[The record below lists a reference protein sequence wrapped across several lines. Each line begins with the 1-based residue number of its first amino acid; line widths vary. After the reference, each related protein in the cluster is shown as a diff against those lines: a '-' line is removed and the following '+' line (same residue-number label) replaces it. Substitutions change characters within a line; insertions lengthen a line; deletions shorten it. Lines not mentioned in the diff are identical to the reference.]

1 MINRRIKIPRD
12 AELNKETIDY
22 ILDEHRSEKIR
33 IDKLEKYYNNHADI
47 FDRKYEN
54 DGKPHNYLATPYA
67 NYITTMAVGYFLGKQ
82 ITYKGENEQLLEK
95 VNDIFKY
102 NDEHDHN
109 TTLAKRAS
117 IGGYAVE
124 LLYIDEDTQPRF
136 KAFGGNEVAI
146 VYDDTIEDN
155 ILYAIRYWQEKVV
168 NTNKTIT
175 KCEIYTGPTL
185 NDKGEIIE
193 TGKIMYGTIKQDSF
207 IIDESKTREHFFK
220 DVPAAVYINN
230 DELYGDFEKVM
241 SLIDEYNK
249 VQSDTAN
256 DFEYFTNAM
265 LVISGYV
272 VDDEASKALKD
283 MHIINFQDNTGDAK
297 YLIKD
302 IQDTA
307 LENYKNRLDND
318 IHKFSLVPNL
328 SDESFASNISGEA
341 MKYKLMGLDNMTSV
355 KEAKFRKGLMRRIEL
370 ICNYLRTTDSS
381 LQFDFVDIEPVFTRN
396 RPVNELEIAQ
406 MMQTLTGILSEETII
421 GMFPAIS
428 DPQAELKKK
437 QDENESVF
445 EQPYEMQQEEPAE
458 VGEEDV
464 KDE

>member
-22 ILDEHRSEKIR
+22 ILDEHKMEKAR

-47 FDRKYEN
+47 FNRKYED
-54 DGKPHNYLATPYA
+54 DGKPHNKLATPYA

-82 ITYKGENEQLLEK
+82 ITYKGEDDALLEK
-95 VNDIFKY
+95 LNDIFKY

-124 LLYIDEDTQPRF
+124 LLYIDEDMQPRF

-155 ILYAIRYWQEKVV
+155 ILYAIRYWEEKVV
-168 NTNKTIT
+168 NTNDIIT

-193 TGKIMYGTIKQDSF
+193 TGKIMYGLIKQDSF

-241 SLIDEYNK
+241 TLIDEYNK
-249 VQSDTAN
+249 TQSDTAN
-256 DFEYFTNAM
+256 DFEYFTNAI
-265 LVISGYV
+265 LVISGYQLPSE
-272 VDDEASKALKD
+272 DKAKN
-283 MHIINFQDNTGDAK
+283 MRIIEFSDNTGNAQ
-297 YLIKD
+297 YLMKD

-328 SDESFASNISGEA
+328 TDESFSGNISGEA
-341 MKYKLMGLDNMTSV
+341 MKYKLMGLDNLTSV
-355 KEAKFRKGLMRRIEL
+355 KESKFRKGLMRRIEL

-381 LQFDFVDIEPVFTRN
+381 LQFDFIDIEPVFTRN
-396 RPVNELEIAQ
+396 KPVNELETAQ
-406 MMQTLTGILSEETII
+406 MMQTLTGILSEQTII
-421 GMFPAIS
+421 GMFPSIS

-437 QDENESVF
+437 QDENESVL
-445 EQPYEMQQEEPAE
+445 EQPYEMQQEKLAE
-458 VGEEDV
+458 VGEDNET
-464 KDE
+464 E

>member
-22 ILDEHRSEKIR
+22 ILDEHRFEKAR

-47 FDRKYEN
+47 FNRKYEN

-82 ITYKGENEQLLEK
+82 VTYKSEDEQLLEK
-95 VNDIFKY
+95 LNDILKY

-124 LLYIDEDTQPRF
+124 LLYIDEDMQPRF

-155 ILYAIRYWQEKVV
+155 ILYAIRYWEEKIV
-168 NTNKTIT
+168 NTNEIIT
-175 KCEIYTGPTL
+175 KCEIYTGPIL
-185 NDKGEIIE
+185 NDKDEIIE
-193 TGKIMYGTIKQDSF
+193 TGKIMYGTIKQYSF
-207 IIDESKTREHFFK
+207 VIDESKTREHFFK
-220 DVPAAVYINN
+220 DVPVVVYINN
-230 DELYGDFEKVM
+230 DELFGDFEKVM
-241 SLIDEYNK
+241 TLIDEYNK

-272 VDDEASKALKD
+272 VDDEASKTLKD

-328 SDESFASNISGEA
+328 TDESFSGNISGEA
-341 MKYKLMGLDNMTSV
+341 MKYKLMGIDNLTSV

-370 ICNYLRTTDSS
+370 ICNYLRTKDSS
-381 LQFDFVDIEPVFTRN
+381 LQFDFIDIEPVFTRN

-406 MMQTLTGILSEETII
+406 MMQTLTGILSKETVI
-421 GMFPAIS
+421 GMLPSIS

-437 QDENESVF
+437 EDEEESVY
-445 EQPYEMQQEEPAE
+445 EQPYEMQQEPTLG
-458 VGEEDV
+458 GEEG
-464 KDE
+464 ES